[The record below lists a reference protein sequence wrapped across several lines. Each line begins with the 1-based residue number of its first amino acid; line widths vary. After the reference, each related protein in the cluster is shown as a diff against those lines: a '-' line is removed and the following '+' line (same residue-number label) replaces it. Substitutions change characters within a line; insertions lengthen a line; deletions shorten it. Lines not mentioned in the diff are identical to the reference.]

1 MEKIIVGI
9 IVKIEARA
17 EKQFVKRDSIP
28 FQAFFDQFGD
38 LTGIENSKDYIK
50 IYDIIK

>member
-1 MEKIIVGI
+1 VEKIIVGI

-28 FQAFFDQFGD
+28 F
-38 LTGIENSKDYIK
+38 
-50 IYDIIK
+50 